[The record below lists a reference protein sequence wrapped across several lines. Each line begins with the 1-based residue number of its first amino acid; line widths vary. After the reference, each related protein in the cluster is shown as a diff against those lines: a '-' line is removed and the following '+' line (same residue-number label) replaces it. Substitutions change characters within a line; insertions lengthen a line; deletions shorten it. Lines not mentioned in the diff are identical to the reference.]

1 MSEKRNVG
9 KRKGSN
15 DGDQEERDDGEEE
28 EEEVEEEEDDAE
40 ENGEDDDDDDEEED
54 ELGED
59 DGDENGLDSLL
70 HDIDEDSS
78 LSGNFGANEGKR
90 DGLED
95 ATAAAMAIQPKG
107 FTFESARVQIQVP
120 FLMRGRL
127 REYQHI
133 GLEWLATLYDKKLN
147 GILADEMGLGKT
159 IQTIALLAHLACE
172 KV

>member
-1 MSEKRNVG
+1 MAGCSVARATKNNFSSVG
-9 KRKGSN
+9 GSK
-15 DGDQEERDDGEEE
+15 ET
-28 EEEVEEEEDDAE
+28 
-40 ENGEDDDDDDEEED
+40 
-54 ELGED
+54 
-59 DGDENGLDSLL
+59 
-70 HDIDEDSS
+70 
-78 LSGNFGANEGKR
+78 R

-133 GLEWLATLYDKKLN
+133 GLEWLATLFDKKLN